1 MLQQIGAPVRGD
13 LSQPKVDLAP
23 LVRAD
28 LGARQIHAA
37 LLDLVVANE
46 PGVRAN
52 LDTEFLHDFRV
63 SVRRTRSL
71 LGQIRHVF
79 PPNTVGHFSTE
90 FSWLGRLT
98 GPPRDLDVL
107 VLALRGRQPDLSPAD
122 ADVLMSYLREAQQ
135 QQQAELV
142 RALDS
147 DRYQR
152 LLSDWRAFLDGPMA
166 SELEA
171 PNAAGTLASVVSRR
185 AWRLSRRISR
195 AADVIDEHT
204 TAEALHQIRI
214 DAKKLRYLTDVTPAF
229 YDASDFA
236 CILSALKKLQ
246 RALGDF
252 NDAYVQEKRL
262 LECGR
267 ALCSAGKPAEV
278 LLALG
283 RMAEQSRQRGE
294 RLREQVIEKLVRF
307 GARETRSACRR
318 AFKRLA
324 SKERAR

>member
-1 MLQQIGAPVRGD
+1 
-13 LSQPKVDLAP
+13 
-23 LVRAD
+23 
-28 LGARQIHAA
+28 
-37 LLDLVVANE
+37 LLDLFVANE

-79 PPNTVGHFSTE
+79 PPSIVGHFSTE
-90 FSWLGRLT
+90 FSWIGRLT

-107 VLALRGRQPDLSPAD
+107 VLALRDRQAELSPSD
-122 ADVLMSYLREAQQ
+122 ADVLMSFLRETQQ
-135 QQQAELV
+135 QQHDELI

-152 LLSDWRAFLDGPMA
+152 LLSDWRAFLEGPTV
-166 SELEA
+166 LEPEA
-171 PNAAGTLASVVSRR
+171 RNAAGPLASVVSRR
-185 AWRLSRRISR
+185 SWRLSRRIAR
-195 AADVIDEHT
+195 AADAIDEQT
-204 TAEALHQIRI
+204 TAEHLHQIRI
-214 DAKKLRYLTDVTPAF
+214 DAKKLRYLIDVTPAF
-229 YDASDFA
+229 YDDSDFA
-236 CILSALKKLQ
+236 CILGALKKLQ

-252 NDAYVQEKRL
+252 NDACVQEKRL

-267 ALCSAGKPAEV
+267 ALCAVGRPAEV

-294 RLREQVIEKLVRF
+294 RLREQVIEKLARF
-307 GARETRSACRR
+307 RARDTRSACRR
-318 AFKRLA
+318 AFTRTA
-324 SKERAR
+324 PKERVR